1 MMKRIFTHKPTLAN
15 CKIYQMLRRQAKA
28 EHISFHTP
36 GHKTQGF
43 DITELSYSDNLACPT
58 GCIAEAEQ
66 DIARLTGAAASFILT
81 DGSTAGVYAMLYA
94 AKATGVKTLAV
105 PQTAHKSVFC
115 GCEIL
120 GITPLTFHV
129 EQVFCETVKK
139 ADGVLITS
147 PDYYGRIP
155 DLKSLRDYC
164 EAEHKLFL
172 IDGAHGGHLR
182 FEKALYAGAFA
193 HLWVDGVHKSLPA
206 LTQGAVVSAKTPSLA
221 ALLFKGVNAF
231 RTTSPSYPIMAS
243 VEYAV
248 KYPRNPSLEEAVR
261 RFAATT
267 PRVIL
272 HEDWTKLCVRFGKNA
287 DVAQTDLE
295 KRGVFSE
302 FCDGDYI
309 VFYLSPATKFA
320 HFKRLCKTL
329 TLLLEKYP
337 YIENERIPAPLVL
350 QKTGEVEWVDLP
362 LSLGKICAEDCG
374 LFPPCTPLLIR
385 GEVITQEKLSLLQSA
400 KKKFGLWQGKIAV
413 FKTQN
418 DA

>member
-1 MMKRIFTHKPTLAN
+1 MMKRVFTHKPTLAN
-15 CKIYQMLRRQAKA
+15 CKIYPMLRRQAKA

-36 GHKTQGF
+36 GHKVKGF

-58 GCIAEAEQ
+58 GCIAEAEK
-66 DIARLTGAAASFILT
+66 DIARLLGAAASFILT
-81 DGSTAGVYAMLYA
+81 DGSTSGVYAMLYT
-94 AKATGVKTLAV
+94 AKETGVKTLAV

-120 GITPLTFHV
+120 GITPLVFHV
-129 EQVFCETVKK
+129 EQLFNEAVKK

-155 DLKSLRDYC
+155 DLASLRAYC
-164 EAEHKLFL
+164 EKENKLLL

-182 FEKALYAGAFA
+182 FEKAVYAGAFA
-193 HLWVDGVHKSLPA
+193 DLWVDGVHKSLPA
-206 LTQGAVVSAKTPSLA
+206 LTQGAVVSAKTETLA

-248 KYPRNPSLEEAVR
+248 KYPRNQTLERAMRDFV
-261 RFAATT
+261 ATT
-267 PRVIL
+267 PRAIL
-272 HEDWTKLCVRFGKNA
+272 HEDWTKLCARFGKNA
-287 DVAQTDLE
+287 NPAFAELE
-295 KRGVFSE
+295 KRGIYAE
-302 FCDGDYI
+302 FCDGDCI
-309 VFYLSPATKFA
+309 VFYLSPATKSA

-329 TLLLEKYP
+329 ALLFEKYP

-362 LSLGKICAEDCG
+362 YSIGKICAEDCG
-374 LFPPCTPLLIR
+374 LFPPCTPLLVR
-385 GEVITQEKLSLLQSA
+385 GEVITEEKLCLLQNA
-400 KKKFGLWQGKIAV
+400 KNRFGLWQGKIAV
-413 FKTQN
+413 FKTQS

>member
-1 MMKRIFTHKPTLAN
+1 
-15 CKIYQMLRRQAKA
+15 MLRLQAKA

-36 GHKTQGF
+36 GHKAKGF

-58 GCIAEAEQ
+58 GCIAEAEK
-66 DIARLTGAAASFILT
+66 DIARLTGAASSFILT
-81 DGSTAGVYAMLYA
+81 DGSTSGVYAMLYA

-120 GITPLTFHV
+120 GITPLVFHV
-129 EQVFCETVKK
+129 EHIFCEAVKK

-147 PDYYGRIP
+147 PDYYGKIP
-155 DLKSLRDYC
+155 DLKALRAYC
-164 EAEHKLFL
+164 EDENKLFL

-193 HLWVDGVHKSLPA
+193 DLWVDGVHKSLPA
-206 LTQGAVVSAKTPSLA
+206 LTQGAVVSARTQSLA

-248 KYPRNPSLEEAVR
+248 KYPRNEVLESAVR
-261 RFAATT
+261 SFAAIT
-267 PRVIL
+267 PRATL
-272 HEDWTKLCVRFGKNA
+272 NEDWTKLCVRFGKNA
-287 DVAQTDLE
+287 DGAFTDLE
-295 KRGVFSE
+295 KQGIFAE

-309 VFYLSPATKFA
+309 VFYLSPATKLA
-320 HFKRLCKTL
+320 HFKRLCKAL
-329 TLLLEKYP
+329 ETLLKKYP

-350 QKTGEVEWVDLP
+350 QKTGEEEWVDLS
-362 LSLGKICAEDCG
+362 LSIGKICAEDCG
-374 LFPPCTPLLIR
+374 LFPPCTPLLVR
-385 GEVITQEKLSLLQSA
+385 GEVITEEKLSLLQSA
-400 KKKFGLWQGKIAV
+400 KNRFGLWQGKIAV

>member
-1 MMKRIFTHKPTLAN
+1 MKRVFTHKPTLAN
-15 CKIYQMLRRQAKA
+15 CKIYQMLRLQAKA

-36 GHKTQGF
+36 GHKAKGF
-43 DITELSYSDNLACPT
+43 DITELSYSDNLACPS

-81 DGSTAGVYAMLYA
+81 DGSTSGVYAMLYA

-120 GITPLTFHV
+120 GVTPLTFHV
-129 EQVFCETVKK
+129 EHIFCEAVKK

-155 DLKSLRDYC
+155 DLNALREYC
-164 EAEHKLFL
+164 EKENKLFL

-182 FEKALYAGAFA
+182 FDKALYAGAFA

-206 LTQGAVVSAKTPSLA
+206 LTQGAVVSARTDALA
-221 ALLFKGVNAF
+221 SLLFKGVNAF

-248 KYPRNPSLEEAVR
+248 KYPRNEVLESAVR
-261 RFAATT
+261 SFAATT

-287 DVAQTDLE
+287 DGAFSHLE
-295 KRGVFSE
+295 KQGIFAE

-309 VFYLSPATKFA
+309 VFYLSPATKLA
-320 HFKRLCKTL
+320 HFKRLCKVL
-329 TLLLEKYP
+329 QTLLKNYP

-350 QKTGEVEWVDLP
+350 QKTGEEEWVDLP
-362 LSLGKICAEDCG
+362 LSIGKICAEDCG
-374 LFPPCTPLLIR
+374 LFPPCTPLIVR
-385 GEVITQEKLSLLQSA
+385 GEVITEEKLSLLQGA
-400 KKKFGLWQGKIAV
+400 KNKFGLWQGKIAV
-413 FKTQN
+413 FKTQT

>member
-1 MMKRIFTHKPTLAN
+1 MKRIFTHKPTLAN
-15 CKIYQMLRRQAKA
+15 CKIYPMLRLQAKA

-36 GHKTQGF
+36 GHKAKGF

-58 GCIAEAEQ
+58 GCIAEAEK

-81 DGSTAGVYAMLYA
+81 DGSTSGVYAMLYA

-120 GITPLTFHV
+120 GITPLVFHV
-129 EQVFCETVKK
+129 EHIFCEAVKK
-139 ADGVLITS
+139 ADSVLITS
-147 PDYYGRIP
+147 PDYYGKIP
-155 DLKSLRDYC
+155 NLKALRAYC
-164 EAEHKLFL
+164 EDENKLFL

-182 FEKALYAGAFA
+182 FEKSLYAGAFA
-193 HLWVDGVHKSLPA
+193 DLWVDGVHKSLPA
-206 LTQGAVVSAKTPSLA
+206 LTQGAVVSARTQSLA

-248 KYPRNPSLEEAVR
+248 KYPRNEVLESAVR
-261 RFAATT
+261 SFAAIT
-267 PRVIL
+267 PRATL
-272 HEDWTKLCVRFGKNA
+272 NEDWTKLCVRFGKNA
-287 DVAQTDLE
+287 DGAFTDLE
-295 KRGVFSE
+295 KQGIFAE

-309 VFYLSPATKFA
+309 VFYLSPATKLA
-320 HFKRLCKTL
+320 HFKRLCKALET
-329 TLLLEKYP
+329 LLEKYP

-350 QKTGEVEWVDLP
+350 QKTGEEEWVDLP
-362 LSLGKICAEDCG
+362 LSIGKICAEDCG
-374 LFPPCTPLLIR
+374 LFPPCTPLLVR
-385 GEVITQEKLSLLQSA
+385 GEVITEEKLSLLQNA
-400 KKKFGLWQGKIAV
+400 KNRFGLWRGKIAV